1 MYTSIQSIHIC
12 TAYHVN
18 LDDRGL
24 LQSVSAKAQE
34 RMEATLA
41 EVKNAEDAI
50 TQLEVP
56 AVSVGSG
63 SPKIIGFLP

>member
-1 MYTSIQSIHIC
+1 MLEAFDGVCLWS
-12 TAYHVN
+12 
-18 LDDRGL
+18 
-24 LQSVSAKAQE
+24 KAQE

-56 AVSVGSG
+56 ENTGKPCPLVQTNTCCCLDFWDLTDSGQGS
-63 SPKIIGFLP
+63 